1 MCIYEKAVVFYICI
15 KQLKTLIPLDPAMKP
30 RMRAFSGLVTLL
42 AVLNISWAAYIWSL
56 WRSETVGTDNLAD
69 VLISSDFESPEMVFI
84 YRKWEVLFGL
94 WLWWRRG
101 CCRGGGL
108 RCAGRLSGGLWLAG
122 CCSCWWSIAGGGGYR
137 CAGGCGSCRVCCGS
151 RVVHRRPLLVLAR

>member
-56 WRSETVGTDNLAD
+56 
-69 VLISSDFESPEMVFI
+69 
-84 YRKWEVLFGL
+84 
-94 WLWWRRG
+94 
-101 CCRGGGL
+101 
-108 RCAGRLSGGLWLAG
+108 
-122 CCSCWWSIAGGGGYR
+122 
-137 CAGGCGSCRVCCGS
+137 
-151 RVVHRRPLLVLAR
+151 